1 MPRCYLDFCRLACG
15 KMKFDELVKTD
26 PYHID
31 DLQNRHKLPFAK
43 LYLDACLSH
52 LEDKPPLMLNRI
64 NIMCN
69 YVSDHIGVKTAE
81 DLFEL
86 AYKRV
91 KNIKHNDSEVLK
103 ELFSFY
109 IHNAENKMHLS
120 KYNDVLT
127 LYKEFERV
135 IDRII
140 HLDDM
145 LKKICYTLVHI

>member
-15 KMKFDELVKTD
+15 KMKVDELVKTD

-81 DLFEL
+81 DLCIDPARANRSLL
-86 AYKRV
+86 AAQNVHDLVRWSGGLYQPPGKF
-91 KNIKHNDSEVLK
+91 KNW
-103 ELFSFY
+103 
-109 IHNAENKMHLS
+109 
-120 KYNDVLT
+120 
-127 LYKEFERV
+127 
-135 IDRII
+135 
-140 HLDDM
+140 
-145 LKKICYTLVHI
+145 